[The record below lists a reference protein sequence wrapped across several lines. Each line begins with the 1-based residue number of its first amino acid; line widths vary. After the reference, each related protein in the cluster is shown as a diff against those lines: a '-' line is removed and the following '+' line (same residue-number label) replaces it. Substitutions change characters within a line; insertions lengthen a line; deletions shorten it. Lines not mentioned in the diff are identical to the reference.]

1 MTSKPFHLERKI
13 KPKDWGSAEYYSNLF
28 ADIVGDAASGDLE
41 EDKEIARNML
51 TGFRMAI
58 ESLADYHK
66 TSAITFDNMLTRF
79 IY

>member
-1 MTSKPFHLERKI
+1 MISKPFHKV
-13 KPKDWGSAEYYSNLF
+13 KPNNWGTAEYYSTLF
-28 ADIVGDAASGDLE
+28 SDIVCDAASGDLE

-58 ESLADYHK
+58 ESWSDYHK